1 MKGKSR
7 IQLVLW
13 ALLFVVTMSFSAYG
27 ADGQIKIGQTVS
39 TTFPVVINQPGSYV
53 LTSNIVVSGS
63 DVNAIEIT
71 TDNATLDL
79 NGHAIVGPGSGLGK
93 GIYANNKNNIAVMN
107 GTVREFG
114 HCSSQLWQ

>member
-53 LTSNIVVSGS
+53 LTSNIVVPPG
-63 DVNAIEIT
+63 
-71 TDNATLDL
+71 TDGIVIQVSNVTINL
-79 NGHAIVGPGSGLGK
+79 NETALLSP
-93 GIYANNKNNIAVMN
+93 
-107 GTVREFG
+107 
-114 HCSSQLWQ
+114 